1 LTLKSIS
8 LSGTFALKSF
18 KGILVLG
25 ERHVFEELS
34 QIISI
39 AVAAN
44 SILKAMFKDC
54 CNSQALMRNMHSVR
68 DLERKSDEIAFKLNE
83 DITAGA
89 ISPNLI
95 DDLIETTHLADNIVD
110 IIFYLS
116 RELSRMA
123 KTNTTDISA
132 QKELE
137 WAQVYLQMLDL
148 VDQSLPKLQQMLS
161 NGNVP
166 QILQLRKEVELL
178 EEQGDDIKDA
188 GFDKLY
194 SMASGMH
201 FLQFYHYSEMLHK
214 SDDILDTCEDIS
226 DVLVSIV
233 TSILK

>member
-1 LTLKSIS
+1 M
-8 LSGTFALKSF
+8 
-18 KGILVLG
+18 LG
-25 ERHVFEELS
+25 ERNIFAELS

-39 AVAAN
+39 AVQAN
-44 SILKAMFKDC
+44 TILKVMFKDC
-54 CNSQALMRNMHSVR
+54 CNSQALMRNMHTVR
-68 DLERKSDEIAFKLNE
+68 DLEKKSDEIAFRLSE

-95 DDLIETTHLADNIVD
+95 DDLIESTHLADNIVD

-123 KTNTTDISA
+123 KANTTDSA
-132 QKELE
+132 AHQEVE
-137 WAQVYLQMLDL
+137 WAQVYLQMFAL
-148 VDQSLPKLQQMLS
+148 VDQSLPKLQLMLS
-161 NGNVP
+161 TGNVP
-166 QILQLRKEVELL
+166 QILQLRKEIEVL

-188 GFDKLY
+188 GLDKLY
-194 SMASGMH
+194 SMASGLH

-214 SDDILDTCEDIS
+214 SDDILDTCEDLS

>member
-1 LTLKSIS
+1 M
-8 LSGTFALKSF
+8 KSF

-25 ERHVFEELS
+25 ERNIFGELS

-39 AVAAN
+39 AVQAN
-44 SILKAMFKDC
+44 TILKVMFKDC
-54 CNSQALMRNMHSVR
+54 CNNKASTENTRAVR
-68 DLERKSDEIAFKLNE
+68 DLEKKSDEIAFRLNE

-95 DDLIETTHLADNIVD
+95 DDLIESTHLADNIVD
-110 IIFYLS
+110 VIFYLS

-123 KTNTTDISA
+123 KANTTDLTVHQEI
-132 QKELE
+132 E
-137 WAQVYLQMLDL
+137 WAQVYLKMLTL
-148 VDQSLPKLQQMLS
+148 VDQSLTKLQLMLS
-161 NGNVP
+161 TGNVP
-166 QILQLRKEVELL
+166 QILQLRKEIEAL

-194 SMASGMH
+194 TIASGMH

-214 SDDILDTCEDIS
+214 SDDILDTCEDLS
-226 DVLVSIV
+226 DVIVSIV

>member
-1 LTLKSIS
+1 VLKN
-8 LSGTFALKSF
+8 F

-25 ERHVFEELS
+25 ERNIFAELS

-39 AVAAN
+39 AAEAN
-44 SILKAMFKDC
+44 TILKVMFNDC
-54 CNSQALMRNMHSVR
+54 WNTKTLTESMHAIR
-68 DLERKSDEIAFKLNE
+68 DLEKKSDEIAFKLNE

-123 KTNTTDISA
+123 KANTTDSA
-132 QKELE
+132 RDQEVE
-137 WAQVYLQMLDL
+137 WSQVYLQMLAL
-148 VDQSLPKLQQMLS
+148 VDQSLPKLQLMLS
-161 NGNVP
+161 TSNVQ
-166 QILQLRKEVELL
+166 QILQLRKEVEAH

-188 GFDKLY
+188 GLDKLY
-194 SMASGMH
+194 SLASGMH
-201 FLQFYHYSEMLHK
+201 FLQFYHFSEMLHK
-214 SDDILDTCEDIS
+214 SDDVLDTCEDLS
-226 DVLVSIV
+226 DVIVSTV